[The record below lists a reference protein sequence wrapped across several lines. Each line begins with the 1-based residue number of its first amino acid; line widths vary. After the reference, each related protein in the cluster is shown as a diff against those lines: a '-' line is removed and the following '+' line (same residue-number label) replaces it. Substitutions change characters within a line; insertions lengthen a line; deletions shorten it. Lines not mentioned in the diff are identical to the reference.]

1 MLKNKR
7 RVAIKIIRD
16 LLVLL
21 FVVYIIASYQQR
33 NMNHGKALPLQ
44 GLSTTGQ
51 IIDNQQLD
59 SAYLVYFWATWC
71 GICKMTSP
79 AISEIATQYPVI
91 GVAVSSGNNTQ
102 INQFMTTNNYQFPSL
117 QVDAIAKQWHAEY
130 LPAIYIVDKKGQI
143 RFVTTG
149 ISSKWGLTLKLW
161 IADTWW

>member
-7 RVAIKIIRD
+7 RVALKLIRD
-16 LLVLL
+16 VSVLL
-21 FVVYIIASYQQR
+21 FVLYLVSYYQQR
-33 NMNHGKALPLQ
+33 NMNHGNALPIQ

-51 IIDNQQLD
+51 ILDNQQFD
-59 SAYLVYFWATWC
+59 SAYLIYFWATWC
-71 GICKMTSP
+71 GVCKMTSP
-79 AISEIATQYPVI
+79 AVSDIAAQSPVI
-91 GVAVSSGNNTQ
+91 AVAVASGSNTL
-102 INQFMTTNNYQFPSL
+102 INQFLATNNYQFSSL
-117 QVDAIAKQWHAEY
+117 NVDSIPGQWRAEY